1 MKKVIVFLTIVLA
14 FTMTSQAQDIMMK
27 KDKMMDAPVKTIS
40 IEQVEGEFVQKQI
53 TVDAGTYTFAIA
65 NNAVGHNVGFVLV
78 KKGADIS
85 NPKNHIQTAY
95 VTAQV
100 ENNTTGTSNPTTLA
114 AGEYVYFCPLNP
126 TSTDNLLIVRQ
137 L

>member
-14 FTMTSQAQDIMMK
+14 FTMTSQAQDSMMK

-126 TSTDNLLIVRQ
+126 TSTDNLLIVR
-137 L
+137 